1 MLENSIEIRRLAE
14 TALKIPHR
22 LHDYQWEGVSF
33 LYRSQAALLADE
45 MGLGKTVQTAIA
57 LALLLNGTNEISR
70 ILIVTPASLTLN
82 WIDELAKWAP
92 SVIVGRVQGSARDRE
107 AWYLLP
113 IPVLVCSYE
122 QIRADGLDRIS
133 SNTFDLVILDEAQR
147 IKNRNSTTA
156 LACRLLPRKR
166 AWALSA
172 TPIENDE
179 SDVES
184 ILDFLD
190 PSMGSKY
197 FESNLSK
204 RLSSIMLRRR
214 KSEVRTQLPPLIV
227 QDLKLELLPSQ
238 RIKYDEVWSGR
249 ENSLFAE
256 VKNQN
261 TILLGLITRLKVICN
276 YDSSTNSSSK
286 LNALRTIVE
295 GAGDTGRVL
304 VFSQFVNTL
313 KWISDRLDTSHELL
327 IGDMSLSER
336 QTAINSFRKGSS
348 PRLLLISIKAGGV
361 GLNLEEATHVVLFD
375 RWWNPATENQAI
387 YRAHRFNRNL
397 PLHVIRFL
405 IENSIESRVAEIL
418 DEKEHLFENL
428 IEGSGSTSYHFT
440 KRELLEIL
448 DLHSSSSLNLE

>member
-1 MLENSIEIRRLAE
+1 MPKKSIEIKRFAE
-14 TALKIPHR
+14 TALKIPHK

-57 LALLLNGTNEISR
+57 LALLLRGKNEINR
-70 ILIVTPASLTLN
+70 VLIVTPASLTLN

-92 SVIVGRVQGSARDRE
+92 SVTARRVQGSARDRE

-122 QIRADGLDRIS
+122 QVRADGLDRIS
-133 SNTFDLVILDEAQR
+133 ANTFDLVILDEAQR

-156 LACRLLPRKR
+156 LACRLLTRKR
-166 AWALSA
+166 AWALTA
-172 TPIENDE
+172 TPLENDE

-184 ILDFLD
+184 ILDFLE
-190 PSMGSKY
+190 PPTRINY

-204 RLSSIMLRRR
+204 RLYSIMLRRR
-214 KSEVRTQLPPLIV
+214 KSEVRTELPPLIV
-227 QDLKLELLPSQ
+227 QDLNLELLPPQ
-238 RIKYDEVWSGR
+238 QQKYDEVWSCR

-256 VKNQN
+256 GENKNSN
-261 TILLGLITRLKVICN
+261 LLGLITRLKVICN
-276 YDSSTNSSSK
+276 YDLSTNSSAK
-286 LNALRTIVE
+286 LNALRTIIE
-295 GAGDTGRVL
+295 GTGASGRVL
-304 VFSQFVNTL
+304 VFSQFVKTL
-313 KWISDRLDTSHELL
+313 KWISDRLDTPHELL
-327 IGDMSLSER
+327 IGEMSLSER
-336 QTAINSFRKGSS
+336 HTAINSFRKCSS

-387 YRAHRFNRNL
+387 FRAHRFNRIL

-405 IENSIESRVAEIL
+405 IENSIEGRISKIL

-440 KRELLEIL
+440 KRDLIEIL
-448 DLHSSSSLNLE
+448 ELHS